1 MHGISHIKKKKE
13 FITFCKTS
21 TLCRMLEHSNGSL
34 SCEIDCVFQ
43 VPVYIETA
51 DVSNRRLT
59 LSLKQ
64 RSTTDERTSKK
75 RKTRSRV
82 GKMYELSV
90 TNCTDDTLEVESK
103 FTYLVHLNL

>member
-1 MHGISHIKKKKE
+1 
-13 FITFCKTS
+13 
-21 TLCRMLEHSNGSL
+21 MLEHNNSSL
-34 SCEIDCVFQ
+34 SRGIDCVFQ

-51 DVSNRRLT
+51 DVSNGKLT

-64 RSTTDERTSKK
+64 RSTTDEKTSKK

-103 FTYLVHLNL
+103 FTFLVHLNL